1 MVIHNFLLG
10 LCNDM
15 SVWNHIQGIVTHLAF
30 MTTYD
35 LEQFVNVS
43 RSYSSV
49 RSIVLKLYDIMHMG
63 KYNVEATD
71 SLYYCR

>member
-1 MVIHNFLLG
+1 
-10 LCNDM
+10 
-15 SVWNHIQGIVTHLAF
+15 

-71 SLYYCR
+71 SLYYCRWCKSRRDKFSEMFLRKLFKVSNFNSKT